1 MLRRSQNQSHAGMSR
16 FERAKIFQ
24 KNPKFQILGTCT
36 QAFLQMFSE
45 HSERSWARKKLTGS
59 FQILEPSSTFPKYPC
74 EGRHGRT
81 ACVPHHAE
89 SAKIVVGAWPTV
101 ESTARLQIRHFIVCC
116 RIESFSKSRAAV
128 IFFSR
133 LEFVPAQI
141 NGQKNTIAARDLGLW
156 VGCTAVLLLYCLLYR
171 DPRSMPPNTVRTSS
185 QHSTP
190 AHLVWLFFFT
200 VPLAS

>member
-1 MLRRSQNQSHAGMSR
+1 M
-16 FERAKIFQ
+16 
-24 KNPKFQILGTCT
+24 
-36 QAFLQMFSE
+36 
-45 HSERSWARKKLTGS
+45 
-59 FQILEPSSTFPKYPC
+59 
-74 EGRHGRT
+74 
-81 ACVPHHAE
+81 
-89 SAKIVVGAWPTV
+89 
-101 ESTARLQIRHFIVCC
+101 
-116 RIESFSKSRAAV
+116 

-200 VPLAS
+200 VPLASEVVLNGGRAGA

>member
-1 MLRRSQNQSHAGMSR
+1 M
-16 FERAKIFQ
+16 
-24 KNPKFQILGTCT
+24 
-36 QAFLQMFSE
+36 
-45 HSERSWARKKLTGS
+45 
-59 FQILEPSSTFPKYPC
+59 
-74 EGRHGRT
+74 
-81 ACVPHHAE
+81 
-89 SAKIVVGAWPTV
+89 VGAWPTV

-200 VPLAS
+200 VPLASEVVLNGGRAGASGPRPSGALVPLYRLYYWVLRGHYG

>member
-1 MLRRSQNQSHAGMSR
+1 MFWTLRAFLNETNIPNNIQ
-16 FERAKIFQ
+16 
-24 KNPKFQILGTCT
+24 KFQLLAICT
-36 QAFLQMFSE
+36 QAVLQMFSE
-45 HSERSWARKKLTGS
+45 CLERSWPQKCPTGS
-59 FQILEPSSTFPKYPC
+59 SKFWSLFRPFQNTHVRAATAEPRGSLITQSQL
-74 EGRHGRT
+74 R
-81 ACVPHHAE
+81 
-89 SAKIVVGAWPTV
+89 SAKIVVGPWPTV

-190 AHLVWLFFFT
+190 AHLVCLFFFHCAPG
-200 VPLAS
+200 V

>member
-1 MLRRSQNQSHAGMSR
+1 M
-16 FERAKIFQ
+16 
-24 KNPKFQILGTCT
+24 
-36 QAFLQMFSE
+36 
-45 HSERSWARKKLTGS
+45 
-59 FQILEPSSTFPKYPC
+59 
-74 EGRHGRT
+74 
-81 ACVPHHAE
+81 
-89 SAKIVVGAWPTV
+89 
-101 ESTARLQIRHFIVCC
+101 
-116 RIESFSKSRAAV
+116 

-190 AHLVWLFFFT
+190 AHLVWLFFSLCPWRLKSSLT
-200 VPLAS
+200 EDGRGPLAPARPEPLYLLIVSPACDSTRLTLPIGLWSTAANNASYAPSTPTISRSL

>member
-1 MLRRSQNQSHAGMSR
+1 M
-16 FERAKIFQ
+16 
-24 KNPKFQILGTCT
+24 
-36 QAFLQMFSE
+36 
-45 HSERSWARKKLTGS
+45 
-59 FQILEPSSTFPKYPC
+59 
-74 EGRHGRT
+74 
-81 ACVPHHAE
+81 
-89 SAKIVVGAWPTV
+89 
-101 ESTARLQIRHFIVCC
+101 
-116 RIESFSKSRAAV
+116 

-190 AHLVWLFFFT
+190 AHLVWLFFSLCPWRLKSSLTEDGRGPEAPARPEPLFNTTFT
-200 VPLAS
+200 LYTRKTPQDYFSAITRKASLKTVFTLSREKYRTSKAPTAAAP